1 MDIDL
6 DTLLIALYVELT
18 DHIVPFLESAPDRPG
33 RPPEVTDA
41 ELVCIAVAQALLR
54 FVDERQ
60 WIRAAR
66 KHIGHLFPRLLS
78 QAQYNVRLRGL
89 GPLMQRA
96 VFHLAAACPSSQDV
110 VRLIDGTKVICG
122 MSSTTARRSNLFG
135 YCGYGYDKS
144 HSMYFWGCKLLLEVT
159 ADGLVTGF
167 VLVNPK
173 LVDERRAVLLMQEHP
188 YTAMPRGTTAVGDKG
203 FRSKPFEAQ
212 LLGQGVVLVRPAMKK
227 EHDPGVFPKWFRN
240 RVESV
245 IDTLKHQLGIEHPG
259 AHEPSGL
266 FARVVQRI
274 LALNAAIWHNWITDA
289 PVKRSLIAYD
299 H

>member
-1 MDIDL
+1 MRHGNDQRPAPTRVVVTGAAGFIGSHL
-6 DTLLIALYVELT
+6 VEALLTNGNTVVGV
-18 DHIVPFLESAPDRPG
+18 DRRAPDGDPATTARLSRALKHP
-33 RPPEVTDA
+33 RFSLVTAD
-41 ELVCIAVAQALLR
+41 LRTFPLTALFR
-54 FVDERQ
+54 
-60 WIRAAR
+60 
-66 KHIGHLFPRLLS
+66 HSH
-78 QAQYNVRLRGL
+78 
-89 GPLMQRA
+89 A
-96 VFHLAAACPSSQDV
+96 VFHLATTCPSSQDV

-122 MSSTTARRSNLFG
+122 TSTATVRHSNLFG
-135 YCGYGYDKS
+135 YAGYGYDKS

-188 YTAMPRGTTAVGDKG
+188 YTTMPHGSTAVGDKG
-203 FRSKPFEAQ
+203 FRSKPFEAE
-212 LLGQGVVLVRPAMKK
+212 LLAQGVVLVRPTMKK

-245 IDTLKHQLGIEHPG
+245 IDTLKGQLGIEHPG

-274 LALNAAIWHNWITDA
+274 LALNAAIWHNWTTEA
-289 PVKRSLIAYD
+289 AVKRSLTAYD

>member
-1 MDIDL
+1 MHVDL

-18 DHIVPFLESAPDRPG
+18 DHIIPSQESAPDRPG
-33 RPPEVTDA
+33 RPPEVTDP
-41 ELVCIAVAQALLR
+41 ELVCIAVAQAHLR
-54 FVDERQ
+54 FTDERQ

-66 KHIGHLFPRLLS
+66 KRIGHLFPRLLS
-78 QAQYNVRLRGL
+78 QSQYNVRLRGL
-89 GPLMQRA
+89 GRLMQHA
-96 VFHLAAACPSSQDV
+96 VFHLATTCPSSQDV

-122 MSSTTARRSNLFG
+122 TSTATVRHSNLFG
-135 YCGYGYDKS
+135 YAGYGYDKS

-188 YTAMPRGTTAVGDKG
+188 YTTMPHGSTAVGDKG
-203 FRSKPFEAQ
+203 FRSKPFEAE
-212 LLGQGVVLVRPAMKK
+212 LLAQGVVLVRPTMKK

-245 IDTLKHQLGIEHPG
+245 IDTLKGQLGIEHPG

-274 LALNAAIWHNWITDA
+274 LALNAAIWHNWTTEA
-289 PVKRSLIAYD
+289 AVKRSLTAYD